1 MTPEKRRDLFRRVMP
16 VLLVAAAYL
25 SIAYAF
31 DVAVYGFLFVVGFAE
46 VEPLWEIGLDLR
58 QVPWWMGFPFMQ
70 PLLLRSMPETINPFS
85 FSPAGL
91 IGYPASALLWSAVL
105 CTIFRSRLRPRLPR
119 A

>member
-1 MTPEKRRDLFRRVMP
+1 MNTWLRRLRGAIGLGLAWAGVWFG
-16 VLLVAAAYL
+16 AG
-25 SIAYAF
+25 IAL
-31 DVAVYGFLFVVGFAE
+31 LFVVGFAE